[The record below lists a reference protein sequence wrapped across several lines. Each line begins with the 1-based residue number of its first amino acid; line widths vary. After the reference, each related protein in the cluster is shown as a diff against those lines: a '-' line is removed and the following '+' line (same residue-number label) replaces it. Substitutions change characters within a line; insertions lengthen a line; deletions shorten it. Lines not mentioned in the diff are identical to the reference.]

1 MQGRT
6 VSKKDAPTRAPAQ
19 DLRDWLDRV
28 EALGE
33 LKHVRNA
40 HWNLELGCISEINS
54 RQRGPCLLF
63 DDIVDYPSGFRV
75 VTGTTGTPARLAA
88 TLRLPTNLSTPE
100 LVGMLR
106 KKSPEWSARANDFP
120 PQYVD
125 SGPILENIKTGNQV
139 NLLEFPAPMWNEGDG
154 GRYMGTGDAVITQD
168 PESGW
173 VNVGTYR
180 LMVHDQRT
188 TGLYLAPNHHGRL
201 HMEKYWQAGK
211 PFPVV
216 ASVGHDPLLF
226 LYAGVELPV
235 GMSEYNY
242 IGAVMGEPA
251 KVVRGELTGLPM
263 PAGSEIVLEGFCRP
277 GNIKRDGPFGEFLG
291 YYSANDV
298 PQPVFE
304 VERIYHRN
312 NPIILGSPPGRP
324 PHDYA
329 YSKTV
334 IRSALLHD
342 ALEKAGMT
350 GIVSCWADEVGGG
363 RALLVISVRQQ
374 YQGHG
379 RQVGLMASQCPV
391 GYWMGR
397 YVIVVDDDIDP
408 SNLTDVMWAVSTRCE
423 PARDIQILERLFG
436 TKIDAI
442 NTTMDQDVP
451 YLSRAVIDACR
462 TYEYRDAF
470 PPVAEASPELQRQ
483 IREKW
488 KDLLGTKK

>member
-1 MQGRT
+1 MQEKA
-6 VSKKDAPTRAPAQ
+6 VSKMDARSRVPAQ

-33 LKHVRNA
+33 LKRVRGA

-63 DDIVDYPSGFRV
+63 DDIVGHPPGFRV
-75 VTGTTGTPARLAA
+75 VTGTTGTSARLAA
-88 TLRLPTNLSTPE
+88 TLRLPTSLSTPE
-100 LVGMLR
+100 LVETLR
-106 KKSPEWSARANDFP
+106 KKSPEWSARAKDFP

-125 SGPILENIKTGNQV
+125 SGPVLENIKTGNQV
-139 NLLEFPAPMWNEGDG
+139 NLLEFPVPMWNEGDG
-154 GRYMGTGDAVITQD
+154 GRYLGTGDAVITKD
-168 PESGW
+168 PDSDW
-173 VNVGTYR
+173 INVGTYR
-180 LMVHDQRT
+180 LMVYDQRT
-188 TGLYLAPNHHGRL
+188 TGLYLAPNHHGRM

-226 LYAGVELPV
+226 LYVGVELPA

-251 KVVRGELTGLPM
+251 KVIRGELTGLPM
-263 PAGSEIVLEGFCRP
+263 PAGAEIVLEGFCRP
-277 GNIKRDGPFGEFLG
+277 GNLKREGPFGEFLG

-312 NPIILGSPPGRP
+312 NPILLGAPPGRP

-342 ALEKAGMT
+342 DLEKAGMQ

-363 RALLVISVRQQ
+363 RALLVVSVRQQ
-374 YQGHG
+374 YQGHA
-379 RQVGLMASQCPV
+379 RQVGLVASQCNV

-436 TKIDAI
+436 TKIDPI
-442 NTTMDQDVP
+442 NVTIDQDVP

-462 TYEYRDAF
+462 TYEHRHAF
-470 PPVAEASPELQRQ
+470 PPVAEARPELQQQ

-488 KDLLGTKK
+488 KDLLGPKK